1 MPRAKHASE
10 RSSNGLALIVPDP
23 GKPLPNYHSFFRN
36 SPLYS
41 PQLVSNL
48 SAGGKMRAARASRS
62 SYSEPDAFV
71 IIDSKILS
79 KTCLI
84 IVINKRS
91 KDTVI
96 KKEGKNSITKG
107 LPERV

>member
-1 MPRAKHASE
+1 
-10 RSSNGLALIVPDP
+10 
-23 GKPLPNYHSFFRN
+23 
-36 SPLYS
+36 
-41 PQLVSNL
+41 
-48 SAGGKMRAARASRS
+48 MRAARASRS

-71 IIDSKILS
+71 IINSKILS

-96 KKEGKNSITKG
+96 KKERKKKT
-107 LPERV
+107 LLHAPF

>member
-1 MPRAKHASE
+1 
-10 RSSNGLALIVPDP
+10 
-23 GKPLPNYHSFFRN
+23 
-36 SPLYS
+36 
-41 PQLVSNL
+41 
-48 SAGGKMRAARASRS
+48 MRAARASRS

-71 IIDSKILS
+71 IINSKILS

-96 KKEGKNSITKG
+96 KKEGEKKIVTCFVLTASPKVSQRECGCPKI
-107 LPERV
+107 

>member
-1 MPRAKHASE
+1 
-10 RSSNGLALIVPDP
+10 
-23 GKPLPNYHSFFRN
+23 
-36 SPLYS
+36 
-41 PQLVSNL
+41 
-48 SAGGKMRAARASRS
+48 MRAARASRS

-71 IIDSKILS
+71 IINSKILS

-96 KKEGKNSITKG
+96 KKEGEKKNFVTCSVLTASPKVSQRECGCPKI
-107 LPERV
+107 